1 LSKKI
6 YTSNYA
12 RKGADSKSIAISV
25 GLPEWYA
32 GKRNKDLAPTWEI
45 VRGIQRGQID
55 IAVYESV
62 YLQLLENRNVDPY
75 ELIEELPNN
84 TFLLCYEKPTD
95 FCHRHTLATWVFNN
109 TGFQIEEWKNE
120 KEQQEAKQHGI
131 VEDLLDL

>member
-1 LSKKI
+1 MKKI

-12 RKGADSKSIAISV
+12 RKGSDPLALAISV

-32 GKRNKDLAPTWEI
+32 GKRNIDLAPTWEI

-75 ELIEELPNN
+75 QLIETLPNN

-95 FCHRHTLATWVFNN
+95 FCHRHTLANWVLNN

-120 KEQQEAKQHGI
+120 KEQKEADKQGI
-131 VEDLLDL
+131 VDSLLEL